1 MQSENDNLYRY
12 MPAINGNNRN
22 VDNVRI
28 NLARSLEDVAVLLL
42 IALFSSASYPMNVF
56 ESEVNQ
62 EITNLLDAEDWDQ
75 LAFKGLKWIQEI
87 TSG

>member
-1 MQSENDNLYRY
+1 MQSENENRYRY
-12 MPAINGNNRN
+12 VPALNGNNRN
-22 VDNVRI
+22 TNNVRI
-28 NLARSLEDVAVLLL
+28 NLAKSLDEVAVLLL
-42 IALFSSASYPMNVF
+42 IALFSSASYPMNVL

-62 EITNLLDAEDWDQ
+62 EITNLLDAEDWNQ